1 MGHNIYIYIYDSRFQ
16 APESS
21 FPHHISDQWR
31 PAMAARNKFDNG
43 PLKVDTPKVPAACLG
58 DSCCQLIG
66 LVEVVVIGVKKT
78 ISGGMGA
85 YLYC

>member
-1 MGHNIYIYIYDSRFQ
+1 MGYIYIGLKISGCGI
-16 APESS
+16 PL
-21 FPHHISDQWR
+21 PHHISDQW

-66 LVEVVVIGVKKT
+66 LVEVVVIGCNWGEKK
-78 ISGGMGA
+78 
-85 YLYC
+85 L